1 MIAGI
6 LHQGSGL
13 GNQLFRYVAT
23 RVKAEELGV
32 PFGMVNAGGFKG
44 ASFMDIDL
52 GQPVPGTFTIEAGTG
67 KAFIDI
73 EGFNLFEEK
82 ATNENGLDIRSYD
95 PEWNFITDNTVIDG
109 EFQDDKYFGHK
120 LYDIS
125 KWLKTE
131 HLDIPDDWCVIG
143 FRGGE
148 FTVFPDLYLTREYW
162 ETAIE
167 RMLRKNYH
175 MKFVC
180 VTDDP
185 VSARAMLPE
194 HVKITH
200 EIGTDWR
207 MIRYAKNLI
216 ISNSSF
222 YILPALL
229 NRRAEEVIAPRY
241 WARRNTGV
249 WATPGNYYKR
259 FTYL

>member
-1 MIAGI
+1 MIVGI
-6 LHQGSGL
+6 FHQGSGL
-13 GNQLFRYVAT
+13 GNQLFRYIAT

-32 PFGMVNAGGFKG
+32 PFGMVNPGSFKG
-44 ASFMDIDL
+44 AEFMQLDM
-52 GQPVPGTFTIEAGTG
+52 GEPVPGNFVIEQGTG

-82 ATNENGLDIRSYD
+82 KITEDGVDIRGYD

-109 EFQDDKYFGHK
+109 EFQDEKYWGYK
-120 LYDIS
+120 LYDIN
-125 KWLKTE
+125 KWLKVE
-131 HLDIPDDWCVIG
+131 ELHLSDNTCVIG

-148 FTVFPDLYLTREYW
+148 FTAFPELFLTKEYW
-162 ETAIE
+162 ESAIE
-167 RMLRKNYH
+167 HMLKKNYH

-185 VSARAMLPE
+185 ATARAVLPE

-200 EIGTDWR
+200 DIGTDWR
-207 MIRYAKNLI
+207 MIRHAKNLI
-216 ISNSSF
+216 IANSSF

-229 NRRAEEVIAPRY
+229 NRRAEEVIAPKY

-249 WATPGNYYKR
+249 WATRQNFYRK
-259 FTYL
+259 FTYI